1 MEVYTNG
8 LIVPRW
14 TTCTCM
20 YMYLRTYMYV
30 RHRKE
35 GGWEGGEGV
44 EVLILMN
51 WPGLYVSKGYTPCS
65 H

>member
-1 MEVYTNG
+1 
-8 LIVPRW
+8 
-14 TTCTCM
+14 
-20 YMYLRTYMYV
+20 MYV